1 MIMKH
6 VTIHTNELEKS
17 AGFYMELCGLDIVR
31 EINGKKHI
39 MFLAEKKGETC
50 IELIDDSKMQYSG
63 CGLSIGFEVW
73 DAEKYREELIRNR
86 HPHVCE
92 CGNEMRDVTDSIMV
106 REVKCPKC
114 GEVMSITD
122 MIMWD

>member
-73 DAEKYREELIRNR
+73 DAEKYREELISKGIT
-86 HPHVCE
+86 VT
-92 CGNEMRDVTDSIMV
+92 EMMRPNPKTSFFFTNDPNGV
-106 REVKCPKC
+106 RIQFISEIV
-114 GEVMSITD
+114 
-122 MIMWD
+122 